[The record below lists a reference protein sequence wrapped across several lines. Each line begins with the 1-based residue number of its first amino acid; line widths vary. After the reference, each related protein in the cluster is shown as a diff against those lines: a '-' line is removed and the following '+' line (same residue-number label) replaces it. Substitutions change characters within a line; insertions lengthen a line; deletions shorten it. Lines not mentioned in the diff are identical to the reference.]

1 MPVYRLFTPSLSEF
15 TLIAPCE
22 AIAATAA
29 ALLSKENGLCYL
41 DGPTTTPPCLAAFTR
56 KHAAEIATALESVLI
71 GTRTKT
77 DRRAFDELRSRMAAD
92 EWRDWLAVHEDEC
105 RTSSFDW
112 SQHARDVAAK
122 LRREMSATRSEIRKD
137 KHTEGAE

>member
-15 TLIAPCE
+15 TLIAPSE

-29 ALLSKENGLCYL
+29 ALLSTDTGLCYL
-41 DGPTTTPPCLAAFTR
+41 DGPNIMPPAKNFTR
-56 KHAAEIATALESVLI
+56 LNWEAIADALDSVLI